1 MFIPRPSRHPRGPAL
16 VAAAAGI
23 LLVPLALY
31 LNREHGK
38 PGTLPAAEITENSPA
53 PASTPETSG
62 PARRPNQSQAESF
75 ATERGRS
82 GLCLVALA
90 RATGDPAWLDRALAE
105 HPEDPRVQLERWRQA
120 KTPEEK
126 AAAVAALRAADSDN
140 PLGHYLATRQAFEG
154 GDLGA
159 VARLL
164 VDASF
169 AQTYSSYAAETFGET
184 AEVFRASGL
193 GEFDALNAAM
203 AAGGVTD
210 VGINLHQLGDDM
222 GELQHVFVEMGYWDE
237 ADFMFERTLA
247 LGEQLQ
253 DGDLLIDNLVGVA
266 LQRKLLSSFDPA
278 TIVDLSGTTAAE
290 RLAQLEV
297 ESAEL
302 KTLWP
307 DAGEHLRNLDEASIA
322 KYRTIL
328 TSDGEAA
335 AMRWLKERK

>member
-1 MFIPRPSRHPRGPAL
+1 MFIPRLSRHPRGPTL
-16 VAAAAGI
+16 VAVAAGV
-23 LLVPLALY
+23 LLLPLALY
-31 LNREHGK
+31 LNRAHTK
-38 PGTLPAAEITENSPA
+38 PEAQATVAVAEKSPA
-53 PASTPETSG
+53 PQNIPASSG
-62 PARRPNQSQAESF
+62 PAQRPNQSQAESF
-75 ATERGRS
+75 ANQRGRS

-90 RATGDPAWLDRALAE
+90 RATGDTAWLARALAE

-120 KTPEEK
+120 KTPQEK
-126 AAAVAALRAADSDN
+126 AAAVAALRAADPDN
-140 PLGHYLATRQAFEG
+140 PLGHYLGTRQAFEG

-159 VARLL
+159 VASLL
-164 VDASF
+164 VDASL
-169 AQTYSSYAAETFGET
+169 AETYSSYAAETFGET
-184 AEVFRASGL
+184 AEAFRASGL

-203 AAGGVTD
+203 AAGGVAD
-210 VGINLHQLGDDM
+210 VGMDLHRLGDDM

-253 DGDLLIDNLVGVA
+253 DGDLLIDNLVGIA

-278 TIVDLSGTTAAE
+278 TIVDLSGTTAGE

-307 DAGEHLRNLDEASIA
+307 DAGEHVRNLDEASIA

-328 TSDGEAA
+328 TKDGEAA